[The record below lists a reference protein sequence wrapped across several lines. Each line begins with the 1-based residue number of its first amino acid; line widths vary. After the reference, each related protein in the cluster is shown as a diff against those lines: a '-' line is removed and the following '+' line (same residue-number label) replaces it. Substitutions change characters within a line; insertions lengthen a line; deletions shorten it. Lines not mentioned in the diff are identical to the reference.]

1 MHNHYLELSDAT
13 SGEHKFY
20 QLQVDGSRLII
31 RYGRIGTNGQQQQ
44 LSFASPAQA
53 LEAAEKKLREK
64 TRKGYQPAEP
74 GQTEKR
80 ETRHARLLKAVRALY
95 GLIALDNQTL
105 ADECFQLF
113 KQHLQDEDAKEEF
126 EDDPEGLQEFAI
138 KFGAT
143 SSLIFSVDW
152 KDGVSL
158 LEELD
163 VLLSNI
169 GHHVTFS
176 WPCADPGEELPVAQ
190 LMALAHQQLA
200 PHGLQ
205 LWFWDTGCDSYQGW
219 FGRAADA
226 EQIRVISSE
235 LEMNAD
241 YPDYRI

>member
-1 MHNHYLELSDAT
+1 MHNHYLELSDAA

-20 QLQVDGSRLII
+20 QLQVDGCLLAI
-31 RYGRIGTNGQQQQ
+31 RYGRIGTHGQQQQ
-44 LSFASPAQA
+44 LSFASPEEA

-80 ETRHARLLKAVRALY
+80 ETRHARLLKAVRRFY
-95 GLIALDNQTL
+95 GLIALDNQAL
-105 ADECFQLF
+105 ADECFQQF
-113 KQHLQDEDAKEEF
+113 KEHLQDEDTKEDF
-126 EDDPEGLQEFAI
+126 EDDPEGLQEYAI

-152 KDGVSL
+152 KDSVSL
-158 LEELD
+158 LEEFD

-176 WPCADPGEELPVAQ
+176 WPCADPGEEVPVAQ

-219 FGRAADA
+219 LGRTADA
-226 EQIRVISSE
+226 EQIYAITAE
-235 LEMNAD
+235 LGLNAY
-241 YPDYRI
+241 YPEESA